1 MNKND
6 PDYQAADRGGFDH
19 EADEGDEKVTWGGLF
34 VASSQVFALSA
45 AFVMLLNDGK
55 GFPGQV

>member
-1 MNKND
+1 MNENNQ
-6 PDYQAADRGGFDH
+6 DYHAADKGGFNH
-19 EADEGDEKVTWGGLF
+19 EADDDERVTWGGLF